1 MMCEGEDT
9 SKPALELR
17 KCGCC
22 DKEEEMYGDY
32 KKCSLCHQQSCSK
45 EVRADADVICGLLCL
60 ILPYAAVTSL
70 IVSNQRLADT

>member
-9 SKPALELR
+9 AKPALELR

-32 KKCSLCHQQSCSK
+32 KKCSRCHQQSIAQK
-45 EVRADADVICGLLCL
+45 R
-60 ILPYAAVTSL
+60 
-70 IVSNQRLADT
+70 